1 MSSSPL
7 SRRAFA
13 VSAALLA
20 AGLTSCGPKE
30 SEDSAASDGSGGG
43 DYPRTLDT
51 AYGDVT
57 IPAKPQRVVTLTA
70 PAADELLTLGITP
83 VGIASNPE
91 DLTTTYPWF
100 DKKLA
105 DVARADL
112 VSEQK
117 VDAEAVASLKPDLI
131 IAATFLL
138 NDKST
143 FEQLNQIAPTIV
155 PKSPNSN
162 PDWDERLSFT
172 AEAVDESAKAEEVIK
187 DLKKQYEDAGKAVD
201 DIDEKTY
208 DLVNFSKGNFGI
220 GNGSL
225 FELFG
230 MKPCTLQKEGNGTGK
245 LGKTKSVS
253 QERVDEIDADI
264 VVLWPITPDD
274 MATLE
279 KDPRYQKLS
288 CVRNGT
294 VFEATA
300 QSSMAFQQASPASLK
315 WLLPQLEPLVKKLA
329 R

>member
-1 MSSSPL
+1 MSSFPL
-7 SRRAFA
+7 SRRTFA

-30 SEDSAASDGSGGG
+30 PDDAAPDGSGGG

-51 AYGDVT
+51 ANGDV
-57 IPAKPQRVVTLTA
+57 IIKAKPKRVVALTA

-83 VGIASNPE
+83 VGVGLAP
-91 DLTTTYPWF
+91 DDFTDQYPWL
-100 DKKLA
+100 DEKLA
-105 DVARADL
+105 DVASADL
-112 VSEQK
+112 VSSQK
-117 VDAEAVASLKPDLI
+117 VQPEAIANLKPDLI
-131 IAATFLL
+131 IGAAFQLG
-138 NDKST
+138 DKST

-162 PDWDERLSFT
+162 PDWDQRLAFT

-187 DLKKQYEDAGKAVD
+187 DLKKQYQDAGDAVG
-201 DIDEKTY
+201 DIGEKTY
-208 DLVNFSKGNFGI
+208 DLVNFGKGNFGI

-230 MKPCTLQKEGNGTGK
+230 MKPCPIQKEANGSGK

-253 QERVDEIDADI
+253 QERVDEVDADI
-264 VVLWPITPDD
+264 LVLWPITPDD
-274 MATLE
+274 MTALE

-288 CVRNGT
+288 CVKKGT

-300 QSSMAFQQASPASLK
+300 QSAMAFQQASPASLN
-315 WLLPQLEPLVKKLA
+315 WLLPQLEPLLRKLA
-329 R
+329 